1 MNNKNKSIIN
11 VIFIIIFCVAPAIAI
26 WLLGLGRSAILN
38 YKWLVVSLT
47 IWLLVTT
54 TLWFVFLK
62 LNWISDKKP
71 IPALPLV
78 YSFFTILITYPLN
91 IYLRFAIVIIVV
103 ISSTLTSLWISNL
116 IFDSKLEFQNTK
128 NLY

>member
-11 VIFIIIFCVAPAIAI
+11 VIFIIIFCVAPAIAL
-26 WLLGLGRSAILN
+26 WLLGLGQSAILS

-54 TLWFVFLK
+54 ILWFVFLK

-103 ISSTLTSLWISNL
+103 ISSTVTSLWISNL
-116 IFDSKLEFQNTK
+116 IFDSKLESQNTK

>member
-11 VIFIIIFCVAPAIAI
+11 VIFIIIFCVAPAIAL
-26 WLLGLGRSAILN
+26 WLLGLGQSAILS

-54 TLWFVFLK
+54 ILWFVFLK

-71 IPALPLV
+71 IPALPLA

-103 ISSTLTSLWISNL
+103 ISSTVTSLWISNL
-116 IFDSKLEFQNTK
+116 IFDSKLESQNTK

>member
-11 VIFIIIFCVAPAIAI
+11 VIFIIIFCVVPAIAL
-26 WLLGLGRSAILN
+26 WLLGLGQSAILS

-54 TLWFVFLK
+54 ILWFVFLK

-71 IPALPLV
+71 IPALPLA

-103 ISSTLTSLWISNL
+103 ISSTVTSLWISNL
-116 IFDSKLEFQNTK
+116 IFDSKLESQNTK

>member
-11 VIFIIIFCVAPAIAI
+11 VIFIIIFCVAPAIAL
-26 WLLGLGRSAILN
+26 WLLGLGQSAILS

-62 LNWISDKKP
+62 LDWISDKKP
-71 IPALPLV
+71 IPALPLA

-103 ISSTLTSLWISNL
+103 ISSTVTSLWISNL
-116 IFDSKLEFQNTK
+116 IFDSKLESQNTK